1 MLLYPPPPH
10 THTHTHT
17 YACTHAHMHA
27 CTHAHTHAHTHTH
40 TYTYT
45 HHTHTHTHHTHIHT
59 HTTHTYTPHTNTHTH
74 TPHTQT
80 DQSLW
85 RGGEPHEETGASW
98 IEELGA
104 QQLKPLPPQSPPVQT
119 LLPDKGDLKQPT
131 PVPEVKVLC
140 HFVGL
145 QQKYSLDPSVT
156 QTQEHSKYLENQ
168 HTRGLISTRKTSH
181 KDDNKDLS
189 CLR

>member
-1 MLLYPPPPH
+1 MPVITDSSCDCDNTFVST

-17 YACTHAHMHA
+17 
-27 CTHAHTHAHTHTH
+27 
-40 TYTYT
+40 
-45 HHTHTHTHHTHIHT
+45 
-59 HTTHTYTPHTNTHTH
+59 
-74 TPHTQT
+74 HTQT

-98 IEELGA
+98 IEELCA

-131 PVPEVKVLC
+131 PVSKVKVFC

-145 QQKYSLDPSVT
+145 QQKYSLDSCVT
-156 QTQEHSKYLENQ
+156 QSQECSKYLENQ
-168 HTRGLISTRKTSH
+168 HLGEIINAQKTPH
-181 KDDNKDLS
+181 KHNNKDLS
-189 CLR
+189 CLW

>member
-1 MLLYPPPPH
+1 MPVITTVLVTVTMLLYLPH
-10 THTHTHT
+10 THTHTHART
-17 YACTHAHMHA
+17 YAYTH
-27 CTHAHTHAHTHTH
+27 THTHTHTCTHAHTHTH
-40 TYTYT
+40 THTRM
-45 HHTHTHTHHTHIHT
+45 HTHTHTHT
-59 HTTHTYTPHTNTHTH
+59 
-74 TPHTQT
+74 HTQT

-145 QQKYSLDPSVT
+145 QQKYSLDPCVT
-156 QTQEHSKYLENQ
+156 QNHEPSKYLENQ
-168 HTRGLISTRKTSH
+168 HIRGLIST
-181 KDDNKDLS
+181 
-189 CLR
+189 